1 MPIKGISE
9 IVRLPRLGK
18 IHLGIKK
25 KNSEGVSYP
34 MPTDYFV
41 CPEEVRKIF
50 GEKPKEL
57 RVMFPTEDATQWASQ
72 YLRRYSRNGRLLCR
86 GDGETSVARTDILT
100 GEITSSECVTT
111 ELREITCNPEKC
123 VSYQRGDCRRVLN
136 LQFLLPD
143 CPGFGVY
150 QLDTSSFYSMVNV
163 NSSLELIKHTCGR
176 LSMLPLSL
184 KLIEREYNPEA
195 ENQTF
200 KILSLTTHYS
210 LFEIQKFAQVP
221 PGQILLLPAPD
232 GEAPDDLF
240 PKVKSR
246 QNAIQPNSQ
255 CDNEL
260 MHLWDKAK
268 RLINQVDM
276 QNFQVVHYFSK
287 FYHIEVNLHDFEAS
301 APLAKFTVENLSGF
315 IKDVKR
321 HTQF

>member
-1 MPIKGISE
+1 MG
-9 IVRLPRLGK
+9 V
-18 IHLGIKK
+18 KK
-25 KNSEGVSYP
+25 KNNEGVSYP

-41 CPEEVRKIF
+41 CPEEVRKVF

-57 RVMFPTEDATQWASQ
+57 RVMFPTEDTTQWASQ

-86 GDGETSVARTDILT
+86 GDGETSIARTDILT
-100 GEITSSECVTT
+100 GEITSNECVKT

-123 VSYQRGDCRRVLN
+123 FSYQRGDCRRVLN

-163 NSSLELIKHTCGR
+163 NSSLELISSTCGR

-184 KLIEREYNPEA
+184 KLIEQEYKPEA

-246 QNAIQPNSQ
+246 QNTVQPNSQ

-260 MHLWDKAK
+260 MNLWDKAK
-268 RLINQVDM
+268 RLINQVDI
-276 QNFQVVHYFSK
+276 QNFQVVRYFSK
-287 FYHIEVNLHDFEAS
+287 FYHIEVNLHDFEA
-301 APLAKFTVENLSGF
+301 AEPLAKFTVENLGGF
-315 IKDVKR
+315 IKDVKG
-321 HTQF
+321 HTRF